1 MALLTIDGRFTGPP
15 TSGNGGVTC
24 GLLASFVDA
33 PAVQVTLRLPPPVD
47 TPLQVTQ
54 TPDGAT
60 LHDGDALVAEAVPG
74 TLSVT
79 PPPPVSLAD
88 ATAAAGRFLGY
99 EGHPFPTCFV
109 CGTARTDGL
118 GLYAGP
124 VSEGHVACV
133 WTPTDNTVPMVWAA
147 LDCPGGWSADLPGR
161 PMVLGRMTTRI
172 DALPV
177 VGEPHVVQGWL
188 VGGEGRK
195 VQTASALHT
204 ADGALLALTQAT
216 WITIA

>member
-1 MALLTIDGRFTGPP
+1 MALLTIDGRFNGPP
-15 TSGNGGVTC
+15 ASGNGGVSC
-24 GLLASFVDA
+24 GLLAPFVDA
-33 PAVQVTLRLPPPVD
+33 PAVQVTLRLPPPLD

-54 TPDGAT
+54 APGSAT
-60 LHDGDALVAEAVPG
+60 LYDGDALVAEAAPG

-79 PPPPVSLAD
+79 PRAAVSLAD
-88 ATAAAGRFLGY
+88 ATAAAGRFVGY
-99 EGHPFPTCFV
+99 GGHPFPTCFV

-124 VSEGHVACV
+124 VSEGYVACV
-133 WTPTDNTVPMVWAA
+133 WTPSDGTLPMVWAA

-177 VGEPHVVQGWL
+177 VGEPHVVHGWL
-188 VGGEGRK
+188 LGGAGRK
-195 VQTASALHT
+195 VHTASALHT
-204 ADGALLALTQAT
+204 ADGTLLALAQAT